1 MANKGGTL
9 YKLKLCWMFLKN
21 TKNLLTVTC
30 EICNSINI
38 TVSDKT
44 SFARGNQKIYKAK
57 YTCHNCKA
65 TGEVE
70 QVWNA
75 TH

>member
-1 MANKGGTL
+1 MGNKGGKFQ
-9 YKLKLCWMFLKN
+9 KLKLCWKFLTNPKHV
-21 TKNLLTVTC
+21 LTVTC

-38 TVSDKT
+38 TVSDKKT
-44 SFARGNQKIYKAK
+44 SIQGNQKTYKAT

-65 TGEVE
+65 TGEVK